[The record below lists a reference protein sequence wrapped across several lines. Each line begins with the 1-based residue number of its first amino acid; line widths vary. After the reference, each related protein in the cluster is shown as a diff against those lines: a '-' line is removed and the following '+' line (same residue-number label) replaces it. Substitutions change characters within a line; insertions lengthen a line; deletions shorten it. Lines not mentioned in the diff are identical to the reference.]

1 MTNIKLD
8 NHLLPSQICVPNIDS
23 EILEIGY
30 LKILSTSD
38 VDCSYV
44 NGINNPKVSPWL
56 ISSSQ
61 KKFSKDSI
69 ISYVEANNNDPSSLL
84 FGFYLNGQLR
94 GTARLHDANSE
105 YVNIGIAVFDVSIW
119 GKSWAPS
126 IITSLCDVTHK
137 YFNIAT
143 FKAGI
148 DINNTASIKAFS
160 KAGFERASNATIQY
174 KKGTALFLIKN
185 FVDN

>member
-8 NHLLPSQICVPNIDS
+8 NHLLPSQICVPNIAS

-30 LKILSTSD
+30 LKILGTSD

-44 NGINNPKVSPWL
+44 NGINNPKVSRWL

-94 GTARLHDANSE
+94 GTARLHDANLE
-105 YVNIGIAVFDVSIW
+105 YVNIGVAVFDVNIW

-126 IITSLCDVTHK
+126 MIISLCDITQK
-137 YFNIAT
+137 SFNIVT

-148 DINNTASIKAFS
+148 DIHNAASIKAFT
-160 KAGFERASNATIQY
+160 KAGFKRASNATVQY